1 MDFYRLAT
9 GPADTCPIY
18 TDLTERRRAR
28 TVCVDSIWTT
38 VNGRSEGY
46 RMKIVVIGSANMDMV
61 MNTSKIPEA
70 GETIQG
76 SGFFLMG
83 GGKGANQAVAA
94 ARMGADTQM
103 MGKVGDD
110 LFGRSI
116 RESLS
121 GFGVRLDCFATESG
135 VTTGVAAITVHGGN
149 NRIILDPGA
158 NGRVTPAY
166 VEQYEKEIL
175 SASAIMLQLEIPLET
190 VYRVIEIAKGKVPI
204 FLNPAPAAPLDEARL
219 NGIDY
224 FTPNEIEC
232 RLYTDVVIESA
243 EDAFVAIERL
253 RGKGVRNP
261 IITMGDKGV
270 AYFNGEKPVY
280 QASRKVAAI
289 DTTAAGDTFSGT
301 LAAMIVSGRSL
312 DEAVGIAQRAA
323 AISVT
328 RAGAQASI
336 PALAEVLTE

>member
-1 MDFYRLAT
+1 
-9 GPADTCPIY
+9 
-18 TDLTERRRAR
+18 
-28 TVCVDSIWTT
+28 
-38 VNGRSEGY
+38 
-46 RMKIVVIGSANMDMV
+46 MKIAVIGSANMDMV
-61 MNTSKIPEA
+61 MNTHKMPEA

-76 SGFFLMG
+76 SGFFLMA

-94 ARMGADTQM
+94 ARMGADTRM

-110 LFGRSI
+110 IFGQSI
-116 RESLS
+116 RGSLS
-121 GFGVRLDCFATESG
+121 GFGVRLDCLATEPG
-135 VTTGVAAITVHGGN
+135 VTTGVAAITVHEGN

-166 VEQYEKEIL
+166 VEQYREEIL

-190 VYRVIEIAKGKVPI
+190 VYRVVALAKGKVPI
-204 FLNPAPAAPLDEARL
+204 FLNPAPAVPLDDELL

-232 RLYTDVVIESA
+232 RLYTDVTIERA

-253 RGKGVRNP
+253 RARGIRFP
-261 IITMGDKGV
+261 MITMGDKGV
-270 AYFNGEKPVY
+270 AYYNGDRPVH
-280 QASRKVAAI
+280 QASRRVTAI

-301 LAAMIVSGRSL
+301 LAAMIVSGKSL
-312 DEAVGIAQRAA
+312 DEAVDLAQRAA

-328 RAGAQASI
+328 RTGAQSSI
-336 PALAEVLTE
+336 PDLAEVLQA